1 MTAKEQ
7 NDFFYV
13 CSLIEYVARITKNR
27 RRVVVEKLGEKGI
40 RKQLH
45 DAEVNHFL
53 TFEQVG
59 DEIFEWYQI
68 PEGNFDTIT
77 NCKYTIPGFMDIGR
91 LYAIMIEDCAKEGK
105 EVEELM
111 KIFTSFISDEISE
124 FRTGLYYVNPDYL
137 EKSYQE
143 GYLLE

>member
-1 MTAKEQ
+1 M
-7 NDFFYV
+7 
-13 CSLIEYVARITKNR
+13 
-27 RRVVVEKLGEKGI
+27 
-40 RKQLH
+40 
-45 DAEVNHFL
+45 
-53 TFEQVG
+53 G
-59 DEIFEWYQI
+59 DEIIEWYQI
-68 PEGNFDTIT
+68 PEGDFDTIT
-77 NCKYTIPGFMDIGR
+77 DCKYTIPGFMDIGR
-91 LYAIMIEDCAKEGK
+91 LYAIMIEDCAEEGK